1 MDGLNT
7 LKKHL
12 GEVKEMSRFE
22 AKRICSQINDA
33 NDFIGALQVLDL
45 TLKKVSQNINQRLE
59 LNHLDDIQKRTLDAN
74 VASLIQNCS
83 FMSVTLFGNIFN
95 VYAGEQL
102 FEFEITNP
110 LLMLENNGYEGIL
123 SYIEDKRD
131 EIKTIL
137 AQLASIIATGS
148 IGNNTIY
155 NTQTTD
161 FKNLFR

>member
-1 MDGLNT
+1 MNGLNT

-22 AKRICSQINDA
+22 AKQICSQINDA

-45 TLKKVSQNINQRLE
+45 TLKKVSQNIDQRLNSDE
-59 LNHLDDIQKRTLDAN
+59 LDDIQKRTLDAN
-74 VASLIQNCS
+74 TSTLMQNCS
-83 FMSVTLFGNIFN
+83 FMGMALFGNIFN
-95 VYAGEQL
+95 VYAGEQF

-137 AQLASIIATGS
+137 SQLANIIATGS
-148 IGNNTIY
+148 INNNKPY
-155 NTQTTD
+155 DTQTTN